1 MEEESW
7 EVEKIVNDRILLIS
21 SAANIRRKEMQS
33 RSKESAKSPEPTG
46 GPISIE
52 EAKKHIKASM
62 EKDKRGIKKRNLK
75 RAVDSLEKWETSGMW
90 KQIIQEG
97 NEASD
102 RLADTIHLL
111 HVPHAPT
118 SLQSETQPP
127 PGFKRRIYDARGG
140 SHIYKTLLGVS
151 TQLHTM
157 VKRFGRN
164 LSSMTTE
171 ITILQ
176 CDHLQPCKKSL
187 LITCAKINYKG

>member
-46 GPISIE
+46 GTISIE

-62 EKDKRGIKKRNLK
+62 EKDERGIKKRNLK
-75 RAVDSLEKWETSGMW
+75 RAVESLEKWETSGMW

-118 SLQSETQPP
+118 SLQSEAQPP
-127 PGFKRRIYDARGG
+127 RGFKRRIYDARGG

>member
-46 GPISIE
+46 GTISIE

-62 EKDKRGIKKRNLK
+62 KKDERGIKKRNLK
-75 RAVDSLEKWETSGMW
+75 RAVESLEKWETSGMW

-118 SLQSETQPP
+118 SLQSEAQPP
-127 PGFKRRIYDARGG
+127 RGFKRRIQD
-140 SHIYKTLLGVS
+140 
-151 TQLHTM
+151 
-157 VKRFGRN
+157 
-164 LSSMTTE
+164 
-171 ITILQ
+171 
-176 CDHLQPCKKSL
+176 
-187 LITCAKINYKG
+187 